1 MELICKAFDVKS
13 INNIEEF
20 NIRLNDEDEN
30 IEYNLIY
37 SRKKLEYEHQKI
49 IDILINLKDKGVI
62 KSIYIPKNKK
72 LDKELERLVRVKK
85 EIKKSLDKIKMF

>member
-1 MELICKAFDVKS
+1 MEIICKAFDIKS

-30 IEYNLIY
+30 IEHNLIY

-49 IDILINLKDKGVI
+49 IDILINLKDKRVI